1 MNEEK
6 IIEKLLEHDDHFK
19 KVDSS
24 LEKITGMLLDHEDR
38 LKSIEENMATKND
51 IRGIHDT
58 LDVMVKLLQ
67 KRDEE
72 GAMMS
77 YRIQEHDKEI
87 TKVKKDIV
95 QLKTVSSLV

>member
-1 MNEEK
+1 M
-6 IIEKLLEHDDHFK
+6 
-19 KVDSS
+19 DSG

-38 LKSIEENMATKND
+38 LKSIEENMATKADLREIRD
-51 IRGIHDT
+51 I
-58 LDVMVKLLQ
+58 LDVLVKYAK

-72 GAMMS
+72 ETMMS

-95 QLKTVSSLV
+95 QLKTASGLI